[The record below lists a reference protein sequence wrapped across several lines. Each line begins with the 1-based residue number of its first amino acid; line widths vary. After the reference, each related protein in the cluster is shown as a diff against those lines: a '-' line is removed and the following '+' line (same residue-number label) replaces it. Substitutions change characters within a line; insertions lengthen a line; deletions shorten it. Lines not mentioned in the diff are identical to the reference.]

1 MFITTL
7 IILGGPN
14 ENDLFTIEE
23 INIIID
29 IRSTQTLIFEVNIY
43 FGVFGFWSLFQL
55 IIFFCIQQLSSHF
68 FNKTIKL
75 YHIDFLFKLSIKEC
89 CENIEM
95 KKYSSFLVIS
105 VKIDL
110 IDAHFMIGANASS

>member
-23 INIIID
+23 ININIS
-29 IRSTQTLIFEVNIY
+29 STQTLIFEVSIY

-55 IIFFCIQQLSSHF
+55 IDFFCIQQLS
-68 FNKTIKL
+68 
-75 YHIDFLFKLSIKEC
+75 C
-89 CENIEM
+89 
-95 KKYSSFLVIS
+95 VIS
-105 VKIDL
+105 TFFLSFPLRNVVETLK
-110 IDAHFMIGANASS
+110 

>member
-1 MFITTL
+1 MNYLMFITTL

-23 INIIID
+23 INIIIN
-29 IRSTQTLIFEVNIY
+29 ISFTQTLIFEVSIY

-55 IIFFCIQQLSSHF
+55 IDFFCIQQLSSHV

-75 YHIDFLFKLSIKEC
+75 CHIDFLLKLSIKEC
-89 CENIEM
+89 CGNIEM
-95 KKYSSFLVIS
+95 KKYSFLVCY
-105 VKIDL
+105 KC
-110 IDAHFMIGANASS
+110 

>member
-1 MFITTL
+1 MNYLMFITTL

-23 INIIID
+23 ININIS
-29 IRSTQTLIFEVNIY
+29 STQTLIFEVSIY

-55 IIFFCIQQLSSHF
+55 IDFFCIQQLSSHV

-75 YHIDFLFKLSIKEC
+75 CHIDFLLKLSIKEC
-89 CENIEM
+89 CGNIEM
-95 KKYSSFLVIS
+95 KKYSFLVCY
-105 VKIDL
+105 KC
-110 IDAHFMIGANASS
+110 